1 MNSNFSKD
9 KSLYLKEFFGHY
21 FDRKSMLETIS
32 SFKMGLDVLETILT
46 KFQNKLDIEIPRKN
60 KNNHQSILTQSD
72 I

>member
-46 KFQNKLDIEIPRKN
+46 KF
-60 KNNHQSILTQSD
+60 
-72 I
+72 